1 MQVSVEQF
9 LRRGLIPRPRVNCL
23 ENRIQ
28 RCTITL
34 LKHIS
39 MDLFT
44 LNFLLSVGGLG
55 LLVVT
60 IVLYADYFFGNST
73 VYARFVAAFV
83 WPIIVATTV
92 GSVLLT
98 LVYSE
103 YFGFIPCSLCWLQR
117 IALYPQA
124 LFAVMAAKTQERI
137 FFPLYSIGLSVFGFI
152 VAVYHYIY
160 QLVPKDVSGGGLMPC
175 LADGTADCGAKIMNE
190 FGFVTFPFL
199 SAVTFAFLIA
209 LYLNLRRSN

>member
-1 MQVSVEQF
+1 
-9 LRRGLIPRPRVNCL
+9 
-23 ENRIQ
+23 
-28 RCTITL
+28 
-34 LKHIS
+34 

-55 LLVVT
+55 LLVLT
-60 IVLYADYFFGNST
+60 IGLFVDYFYCKSSYYT
-73 VYARFVAAFV
+73 RFVAEYA
-83 WPIIVATTV
+83 WPLVVVTTV
-92 GSVLLT
+92 GSVVLS

-124 LFAVMAAKTQERI
+124 LMALMAVRTKERI
-137 FFPLYSIGLSVFGFI
+137 FFPLYGIGLSVAGFI
-152 VAVYHYIY
+152 VAIYHYVY
-160 QLVPKDVSGGGLMPC
+160 QMVPKDTSGGIMPC
-175 LADGTADCGAKIMNE
+175 LADGSADCGAKIIDQ

-209 LYLNLRRSN
+209 LYMHMRRG

>member
-1 MQVSVEQF
+1 
-9 LRRGLIPRPRVNCL
+9 
-23 ENRIQ
+23 
-28 RCTITL
+28 
-34 LKHIS
+34 

-55 LLVVT
+55 LLGLT
-60 IVLYADYFFGNST
+60 IILFVDYFLWGSRL
-73 VYARFVAAFV
+73 YKKFVEQFV
-83 WPIIVATTV
+83 WQLIVVTTV
-92 GSVLLT
+92 GSVALS

-124 LFAVMAAKTQERI
+124 LMSLMAVRAQERI

-160 QLVPKDVSGGGLMPC
+160 QMIPKDASGEGIMPC
-175 LADGTADCGAKIMNE
+175 LADGSADCASKIINE

-209 LYLNLRRSN
+209 LYLNLRRSK